1 LMETGNDQPD
11 QGALFMTIDAA
22 TWLYVAI
29 QKTASSE
36 QIVGQTD
43 TEHGISFIPAFL
55 SKEAA
60 QQAMFHL
67 HLEKKHLYE
76 VQAIIYEDLARHAVE
91 NGFLVFVSD
100 ENGKILER
108 LPAAGG

>member
-1 LMETGNDQPD
+1 
-11 QGALFMTIDAA
+11 MTIEAT

-29 QKTASSE
+29 QKTGPNE

-43 TEHGISFIPAFL
+43 TEHDISFIPAFL

-67 HLEKKHLYE
+67 HLEKKKQHE
-76 VQAIIYEDLARHAVE
+76 VQAIIYEDLARHAAE
-91 NGFLVFVSD
+91 NGFLVFVLD
-100 ENGKILER
+100 EEGTVLER
-108 LPAAGG
+108 LPATP